1 MWIGVK
7 NCNNFCFC
15 LALSYFEG
23 RDKPDESRVALLF
36 DRKSYPIVELILKN
50 SEMLRYAIRR
60 NYMHITSCNLRSIII
75 PYLQSIYT
83 FSYYSLSFGLIS

>member
-7 NCNNFCFC
+7 NCNTFCFC
-15 LALSYFEG
+15 LALCYFEG
-23 RDKPDESRVALLF
+23 RGKPDESRIPLLF
-36 DRKSYPIVELILKN
+36 KRKSYPIVELILKN

-60 NYMHITSCNLRSIII
+60 NYMHIISWNLRSIII

-83 FSYYSLSFGLIS
+83 FSYYSFSFVLIS